1 MPANTP
7 PRSPLTGLTAG
18 QVAERIAAGK
28 VNVCGTSSNF
38 SSSKSSSVVAFF
50 SSSDLSLSSGD
61 LERDRDLDRDADG
74 VLEPD
79 LLLDLDVLDAFPVDG
94 LVVAEALDVALGVP
108 SSSSVAFTDDFL
120 DADLSVADGLGDLDN
135 LLFEDLLELSL
146 LLL

>member
-1 MPANTP
+1 M
-7 PRSPLTGLTAG
+7 
-18 QVAERIAAGK
+18 
-28 VNVCGTSSNF
+28 
-38 SSSKSSSVVAFF
+38 
-50 SSSDLSLSSGD
+50 SSGD

-94 LVVAEALDVALGVP
+94 LVVADALDVALGVP
-108 SSSSVAFTDDFL
+108 SSSSVGFTEDFL

-146 LLL
+146 LLLFVYVFSFI